1 MSAWVPP
8 PWSGR
13 RVRPRGLL
21 APFGNLA
28 RHRGVCHQPGRLR
41 RRRIRRQRNRATA
54 APPRG
59 TVAASAQRGRPP
71 RSREEAMSNLVPIV
85 VEQTSRGERSFDLY
99 SRLLSGRIVFLG
111 TPVDDAVA
119 NLVMAQLIHL
129 ESEDPDKD
137 IQLYINSPGGSVTAL
152 LGIYDTM
159 RYIRCD
165 VATTCMGQAASA
177 AAVLL
182 AAGAPG
188 KRLGLPH
195 SRILIHQPSGGAEG
209 QSVDIEIQAREI
221 IRMRRML
228 DEILATHTGQ
238 DVEKIGRDTDRDFI
252 MTASQAKEYGIID
265 EIIESR
271 QAAEEL
277 LAVASSQ

>member
-1 MSAWVPP
+1 M
-8 PWSGR
+8 
-13 RVRPRGLL
+13 
-21 APFGNLA
+21 
-28 RHRGVCHQPGRLR
+28 
-41 RRRIRRQRNRATA
+41 TA
-54 APPRG
+54 AL
-59 TVAASAQRGRPP
+59 A
-71 RSREEAMSNLVPIV
+71 
-85 VEQTSRGERSFDLY
+85 
-99 SRLLSGRIVFLG
+99 
-111 TPVDDAVA
+111 
-119 NLVMAQLIHL
+119 
-129 ESEDPDKD
+129 
-137 IQLYINSPGGSVTAL
+137 
-152 LGIYDTM
+152 IYDTM
-159 RYIRCD
+159 QYVKPD

-195 SRILIHQPSGGAEG
+195 SRVLIHQPSGGAEG

-238 DVEKIGRDTDRDFI
+238 DVEKIARDTDRDFI

-271 QAAEEL
+271 EAAEEL
-277 LAVASSQ
+277 LAVASAQ